1 MTKAERG
8 IGGWNVCEG
17 EGGGKRGMIR
27 AMRSLLMIIAL
38 VVSAARGEEVWP
50 GQRWE
55 LREPAAM
62 GVKQEKL
69 EGMAALAGGRGC
81 VVKGGYMIYSWGDQ
95 NKNGDVA
102 SAMKPVITTLM
113 LMAVEEG
120 KIGSVDDRVAI
131 FEPRLVGKNEGI
143 TWRQLASQMSG
154 YGLVERP
161 GEAYSYN
168 DFALALYYDTLM
180 ENMYREKGT
189 EVLKRKLGDVLGFED
204 RYTFEVFGA
213 GDRKGR
219 LGISC
224 RDFARFG
231 LMYLRGGR
239 WRGQR
244 VVREDLI
251 RMSISSPI
259 SAQTPLANGKETP
272 MIAGQRSIGGTRN
285 ITSEGPG
292 WYSFNWWVNG
302 KNKDGK
308 RLYENLPEDAYM
320 ASGHGARRLMV
331 IVPSWDVIVV
341 WNEAEKMEEKRE
353 KQEEAM
359 KLLREAR

>member
-1 MTKAERG
+1 
-8 IGGWNVCEG
+8 
-17 EGGGKRGMIR
+17 MI
-27 AMRSLLMIIAL
+27 LLLL
-38 VVSAARGEEVWP
+38 VSVARGQEVWP
-50 GQRWE
+50 GEHWE
-55 LREPAAM
+55 EREAWDVGM
-62 GVKQEKL
+62 KKEKL
-69 EGMAALAGGRGC
+69 AARAELAGGRGC
-81 VVKGGYMIYSWGDQ
+81 VVKGGWMVVAWGDQ
-95 NKNGDVA
+95 SKSSDVA
-102 SAMKPVITTLM
+102 SAMKPVISTLM

-120 KIGSVDDRVAI
+120 KIGGVDERVSR

-154 YGLVERP
+154 YGLEEKP

-180 ENMYREKGT
+180 EKVYGQKGT
-189 EVLKRKLGDVLGFED
+189 VVLKKRLGDALGFED

-231 LMYLRGGR
+231 LMVLRGGR
-239 WRGQR
+239 WKDKQ
-244 VVREDLI
+244 VVREDLV
-251 RMSISSPI
+251 RMAITSPI
-259 SAQTPLANGKETP
+259 DAGTPLTSGNEGP
-272 MIAGQRSIGGTRN
+272 MIEGQRSIGGTRN
-285 ITSEGPG
+285 ITKEGPG

-302 KNKDGK
+302 KNAQGK
-308 RLYENLPEDAYM
+308 RLYENLPEDAYL

-331 IVPSWDVIVV
+331 IVPKWDVIVV

-353 KQEEAM
+353 RQEEGM
-359 KLLREAR
+359 KLLKESLR